1 MKDRPSLVGE
11 QLIYVSTHE
20 DTGVP
25 RTSWAAVYS
34 TQLKTGST
42 RRLTPYG
49 VADFSPAASPA
60 GTYTAVASYGEK
72 GWNGEVEELGT
83 DIYVFLTRD
92 GTGRVK
98 VVEHGGWPSWADES
112 TIYFHRRYDN

>member
-11 QLIYVSTHE
+11 HLIYVSTHE

-34 TQLKTGST
+34 THLKTGLT

-49 VADFSPAASPA
+49 VADFSPAVSPA

-72 GWNGEVEELGT
+72 GWNGEIEELGT
-83 DIYVFLTRD
+83 DIYIFLTRD
-92 GTGRVK
+92 GSGRVK